1 MNKWTTCVAIV
12 VAWSGF
18 GTACYLALEPG
29 WSVVQACYFTFT
41 IISTVGYGC
50 IGPSSLGSRW
60 FTAVY
65 AAMSFPT
72 VAAALGGVFAP
83 AVEAPYARFKAAL
96 LARAPFLSAAR
107 DDPAA
112 PPSALRHY
120 GRVAIALYAY
130 AHGVCCFSLALAT
143 MLVSRTRADM
153 FANALAAPGQTSLD
167 FFDALYFTLITSL
180 TVGFGD
186 VCPQRDAGRAFT
198 VVMAG
203 VGIAIIS
210 LSINEANAAV
220 DARALQLRK
229 ARVFAREV
237 ADSAGLAAAFDRGA
251 DGSIDRAAWLI
262 GMLRMLELAPDGEV
276 AAILARFDAV
286 DADRSGTVSQ
296 EELRAELDAHAARL
310 KSARGADAD
319 ATQVADADATQDLGQ
334 VAHEVA
340 RVKPNPGAS
349 VGVSDDPKGG
359 SSGLDV

>member
-1 MNKWTTCVAIV
+1 
-12 VAWSGF
+12 
-18 GTACYLALEPG
+18 
-29 WSVVQACYFTFT
+29 
-41 IISTVGYGC
+41 
-50 IGPSSLGSRW
+50 
-60 FTAVY
+60 
-65 AAMSFPT
+65 
-72 VAAALGGVFAP
+72 
-83 AVEAPYARFKAAL
+83 
-96 LARAPFLSAAR
+96 
-107 DDPAA
+107 
-112 PPSALRHY
+112 
-120 GRVAIALYAY
+120 
-130 AHGVCCFSLALAT
+130 
-143 MLVSRTRADM
+143 
-153 FANALAAPGQTSLD
+153 
-167 FFDALYFTLITSL
+167 
-180 TVGFGD
+180 
-186 VCPQRDAGRAFT
+186 
-198 VVMAG
+198 MAG

-251 DGSIDRAAWLI
+251 DGSIDRAAWLA